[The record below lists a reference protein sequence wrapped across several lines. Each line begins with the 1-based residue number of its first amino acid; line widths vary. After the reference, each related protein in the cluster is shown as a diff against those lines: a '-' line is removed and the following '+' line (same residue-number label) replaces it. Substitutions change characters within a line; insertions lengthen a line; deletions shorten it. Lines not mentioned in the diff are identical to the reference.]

1 MAGFCI
7 FLGDPDSLHFFVRCA
22 AVILR
27 ERTAGAIIC
36 RMPPPLSRRLGE
48 LSPSGTM
55 AMRAA
60 AESRRA
66 AGLPVFDLTAGE
78 PDFRTPLTAR
88 LGAQEALR
96 EDKTRYTPV
105 AGIPELRTALAAEA
119 THLAGGG
126 ARYSSENIFVSAGAK
141 AVLHQLF
148 LALLSP
154 AAEFA
159 DRDEVLIPTPCW
171 TSYPEQVKLAGG
183 TPVFVDTVATGWWPD
198 PERLAAALTPRTRA
212 LVICHPN
219 NPTGA
224 VIPPERLQA
233 LAEFCKA
240 REIWLLCD
248 EVYLDFSYGA
258 PACSSLRY
266 AWAGLIVVSAASKSY
281 AMTGWRLGW
290 AVAQPELI
298 AALTLLQSQTL
309 TCASSLSQW
318 AALRA
323 LTGDRGY
330 LAQWRGEYQKRCKR
344 LLSALAGIPGL
355 RWAPPDGAFYLFLD
369 CREIL
374 ARRGESSAQFAA
386 RLLSQFGVG
395 VVPGEAFLAPG
406 FLRISY
412 AAADDILDSGALL
425 LRAALSD

>member
-1 MAGFCI
+1 MLI
-7 FLGDPDSLHFFVRCA
+7 T
-22 AVILR
+22 AVKR
-27 ERTAGAIIC
+27 AIIC
-36 RMPPPLSRRLGE
+36 RMPPPFSSRLGE
-48 LSPSGTM
+48 LSASGTM

-60 AESRRA
+60 AEARRA
-66 AGLPVFDLTAGE
+66 VGLPVFDLTAGE

-105 AGIPELRTALAAEA
+105 AGIPELRAAIAAEA
-119 THLAGGG
+119 GSLSGNAR
-126 ARYSSENIFVSAGAK
+126 RYSAENIFVSAGAK

-154 AAEFA
+154 AARTE

-183 TPVFVDTVATGWWPD
+183 TPVFVDTVETGWRPE

-224 VIPPERLQA
+224 VIPPERLRG

-240 REIWLLCD
+240 NGLWLISD

-258 PACSSLRY
+258 PAHSLLRQD
-266 AWAGLIVVSAASKSY
+266 WPGLIVVSAASKSY

-290 AVAQPELI
+290 AIAQPDVI
-298 AALTLLQSQTL
+298 NALTLLQSQTL
-309 TCASSLSQW
+309 TCAASLSQW

-323 LTGDRGY
+323 LTGDRSY
-330 LAQWRGEYQKRCKR
+330 LAQWRADYHKRCKR
-344 LLSALAGIPGL
+344 LLLALTGIPGL
-355 RWAPPDGAFYLFLD
+355 RWAPPEGAFYLFLD

-374 ARRGESSAQFAA
+374 ARRGESSGQFAA

-412 AAADDILDSGALL
+412 AAADEILDSGASL
-425 LRAALSD
+425 LRAALLD